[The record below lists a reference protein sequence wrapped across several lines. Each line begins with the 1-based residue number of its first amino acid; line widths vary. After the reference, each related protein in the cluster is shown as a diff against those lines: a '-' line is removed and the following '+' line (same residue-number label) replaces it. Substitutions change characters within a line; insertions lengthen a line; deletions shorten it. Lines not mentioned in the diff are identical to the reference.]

1 MQDEFRVLL
10 ANIGRVFATIR
21 QDWLVGGQLWCYIV
35 ITAKIER
42 VMASAVR
49 RPKSEY
55 AFSLVELS
63 IVLVVL
69 GLLVGGVLAGQS
81 LIRAAQL
88 RSVSNDF
95 SRYQAATNT
104 FRDKYFALPGDMTN
118 ATAFWGMST
127 ACSGAS
133 ATGTCNG
140 NGNGNVDDNPTEIYR
155 FWQQLALAGLI
166 EGSYTNAAS
175 SIAIAGTNV
184 PKSRLGTAYYSLPYD
199 GSGGGNWYRFG
210 TPATNPNYLAEAGQ
224 HFISLGVAG
233 IDLSGSSPQGTG
245 GVLKVEESWNI
256 DTKLD
261 DGLPRSGKVMTYFW
275 CPSGCGPAID
285 PGCSGTTYT
294 LSDTTSLCAVGFQVY

>member
-1 MQDEFRVLL
+1 
-10 ANIGRVFATIR
+10 
-21 QDWLVGGQLWCYIV
+21 
-35 ITAKIER
+35 
-42 VMASAVR
+42 MASAVKR
-49 RPKSEY
+49 TKSEY

-88 RSVSNDF
+88 RSVSDDF

-118 ATAFWGMST
+118 ATAFWGIST

-140 NGNGNVDDNPTEIYR
+140 NGNGNVDEYPPEVYR

-166 EGSYTNAAS
+166 EGSYTSAAS

-199 GSGGGNWYRFG
+199 GSESGYWYRFG
-210 TPATNPNYLAEAGQ
+210 TPATNPNYSAEAGQ

-233 IDLSGSSPQGTG
+233 IDLSGVSSPQGTG

-261 DGLPRSGKVMTYFW
+261 DGLPRSGKVMTYIW
-275 CPSGCGPAID
+275 CPAGCLPAID
-285 PGCSGTTYT
+285 SGCSGTTYT